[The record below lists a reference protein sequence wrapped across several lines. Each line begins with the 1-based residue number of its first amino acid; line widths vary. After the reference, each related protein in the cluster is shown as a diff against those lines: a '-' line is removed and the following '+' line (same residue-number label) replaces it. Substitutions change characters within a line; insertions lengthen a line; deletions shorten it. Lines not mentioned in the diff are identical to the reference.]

1 MICFFYFIH
10 LNNVI
15 LIILNIVNVLTFMDK
30 KNILS
35 VKNLEKIYTSKEA
48 STTHALNNLNLDV
61 KEGEIFGLLG
71 PNGAGKTTF
80 INILAGTVIKTS
92 GQVNVWGFDL
102 DKNPRQV
109 RASVGIVPQEVNL
122 DPFFSPRK
130 LLELQ
135 AGLYGIKK
143 KNRITDTILRL
154 VSLEKQADSYARSL
168 SGGMKRRLL
177 VAKALVHQPPIIFL
191 DEPTAGVDVQLRKNL
206 WKNVKSL
213 NEQGVTIILTTH
225 YLEEAEEMCDRIAI
239 LNKGNMVALD
249 STKNLLDKIQTKKV
263 TVKTDK
269 KIDIKDGDLESLK
282 IISNLENEICVSY
295 EKNTINIE
303 ELINLIKRDNAKIKD
318 ISTDDGDLEDVFL
331 RLIKN

>member
-1 MICFFYFIH
+1 
-10 LNNVI
+10 
-15 LIILNIVNVLTFMDK
+15 MDK

-35 VKNLEKIYTSKEA
+35 IKNLKKIYSNKQTED
-48 STTHALNNLNLDV
+48 TCALNNLNLDV
-61 KEGEIFGLLG
+61 QEGEIFGLLG

-80 INILAGTVIKTS
+80 INIVAGTVIKTA
-92 GQVNVWGFDL
+92 GQVSVYGFDL

-135 AGLYGIKK
+135 AGLYGIKEED
-143 KNRITDTILRL
+143 RITDTILEL
-154 VSLEKQADSYARSL
+154 VSLEKQANSYARSL

-177 VAKALVHQPPIIFL
+177 VAKALVHQPPIVFL

-206 WKNVKSL
+206 WKNVRLL
-213 NEQGVTIILTTH
+213 NELGVTIILTTH
-225 YLEEAEEMCDRIAI
+225 YLEEAEVMCDRIAI
-239 LNKGNMVALD
+239 LDKGNVVALD
-249 STKNLLDKIQTKKV
+249 STKNLLDKIKTKKV
-263 TVKTDK
+263 TFKTDK
-269 KIDIKDGDLESLK
+269 KINIKNNDLPSLKLISELES
-282 IISNLENEICVSY
+282 EVCVSY
-295 EKNTINIE
+295 EKSKTNME
-303 ELINLIKRDNAKIKD
+303 SLINLIKKNNAKILD

>member
-1 MICFFYFIH
+1 MEQ
-10 LNNVI
+10 
-15 LIILNIVNVLTFMDK
+15 

-35 VKNLEKIYTSKEA
+35 VKNLKKIYSSKQA
-48 STTHALNNLNLDV
+48 GDNLALNDLNLDV

-80 INILAGTVIKTS
+80 INILAGTVVKTA
-92 GQVNVWGFDL
+92 GEVNVWGFDL

-135 AGLYGIKK
+135 AGLYGIKEK
-143 KNRITDTILRL
+143 DRITDTILKL
-154 VSLEKQADSYARSL
+154 VSLEKQANSYARSL

-177 VAKALVHQPPIIFL
+177 MAKALVHQPPIVIL
-191 DEPTAGVDVQLRKNL
+191 DEPTAGVDVELRQNL
-206 WKNVKSL
+206 WKNVKLL
-213 NEQGVTIILTTH
+213 NELGVTIILTTH
-225 YLEEAEEMCDRIAI
+225 YLEEAEEMCGRIAI
-239 LNKGNMVALD
+239 LNKGNIVALD
-249 STKNLLDKIQTKKV
+249 STKNLLDRIQTKKV
-263 TVKTDK
+263 TFKTDI
-269 KIDIKDGDLESLK
+269 KININDDDLESLK
-282 IISNLENEICVSY
+282 IVSHTDNEVCVSY
-295 EKNTINIE
+295 EKSKINME
-303 ELINLIKRDNAKIKD
+303 ELINLIKKNNVKIID